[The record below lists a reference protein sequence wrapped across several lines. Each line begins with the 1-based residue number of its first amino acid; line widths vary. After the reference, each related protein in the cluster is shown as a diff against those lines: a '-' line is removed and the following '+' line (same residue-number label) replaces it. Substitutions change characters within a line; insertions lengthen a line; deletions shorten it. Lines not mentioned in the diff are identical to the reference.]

1 MSAPIALPDN
11 PRILFLRQDRI
22 GDVFVSTPVVRA
34 VRNRYPHAEIHFLVS
49 RNNIAAGF
57 ALRQFVNKIVVLKK
71 SLPSMAAMLVILR
84 RTRYDLVIDLNH
96 TASTTSVMLRRAA
109 KASTC
114 IALQTGRDQAT
125 THAVPQGD
133 RSVRHIVDVLCD
145 LTLPLGFSIPE
156 HDRRPIVKLEER
168 VIETVSPK
176 VRKGKSG
183 KVLGVQ
189 ISGSSVDRMYPAEA
203 MIEAIRLITAHHT
216 DVAVVVLS
224 APSEESIAQSV
235 AQQTGARH
243 ITPGS
248 TYEHFAAA
256 IASCDWLVS
265 PDTAAIHVAAAHNIP
280 CVVLFSRDHRGYLN
294 WLPYQTYCDPV
305 ITDSPSLATISPA
318 TIADKV
324 IAMISG

>member
-1 MSAPIALPDN
+1 MSAPIVLSDN
-11 PRILFLRQDRI
+11 PKILFLRQDRI

-34 VRNRYPHAEIHFLVS
+34 VRNLYPNAEIHFLLS
-49 RNNIAAGF
+49 KNNIAAEF
-57 ALRQFVNKIVVLKK
+57 ALQQFVNKILVLNK
-71 SLPSMAAMLVILR
+71 SLPAMTAMLVGLR

-109 KASTC
+109 KAGYC
-114 IALQTGRDQAT
+114 IALQTERDQAV

-145 LTLPLGFSIPE
+145 LTLPLGLSIPE
-156 HDRRPIVKLEER
+156 HDRRPIVEPAYD
-168 VIETVSPK
+168 IMNIVSQK
-176 VRKGKSG
+176 VRLGVSY

-189 ISGSSVDRMYPAEA
+189 ISGSSVNRMYPADS
-203 MIEAIRLITAHHT
+203 MIEVIRRIAAYDTEIAI
-216 DVAVVVLS
+216 VVLS

-235 AQQTGARH
+235 AQQTGALH

-280 CVVLFSRDHRGYLN
+280 CVVLFSRDHRGFLN
-294 WLPYQTYCDPV
+294 WLPYQTYCDSV

-318 TIADKV
+318 IIADKV
-324 IAMISG
+324 CAMISR